1 MPDQN
6 ARGWEAAATANPLAT
21 DAAMAILRAGGSA
34 VDAAIAAQAVLTL
47 AEPSASGIGGGA
59 IILMAA
65 EGRVRVFEGLAAAPA
80 AIAVREGQPE
90 FGGCSVGVP
99 GAVRAMA
106 LAHAAGGR
114 LAWRALFAP
123 AIALAAEGAPLAPYL
138 RRRLREAPAMRE
150 EALARALWFG
160 ADGAPHA
167 AGTIIR
173 NPELAENLA
182 LVAEQGA
189 DAFYE
194 GKLAG
199 RMVAAVQHDRQP
211 GTLAATDLA
220 AYRARER
227 APVRF
232 PLGTWTV
239 AAAPPPAGGIT
250 VGQVVGLVRRFGLEG
265 LGAELP
271 TETMHVLA
279 EAGRIA
285 YADRPLMGDPEAMAI
300 DAARL
305 LEPAYLDARARLLDL
320 GRRAGSYP
328 QGLGTPVAEA
338 TRADSM
344 TSHLSIADSAG
355 MFVSMTTTINQL
367 FGAPIA
373 VGGFYLNDAVPNFS
387 TRARARGERAANA
400 PGPGKR
406 PRTTMAP
413 AIVLDEAN
421 RPIAALG
428 AGGGHRI
435 VGMMANL
442 LLRLAGGARDA
453 AAMVG
458 APHALRWRAETEI
471 EPPLA
476 RHRAALEALGH
487 RVKVQRFDGAA
498 QAVLIEPE
506 GMSAGADP
514 RRDGT
519 GMARRRS

>member
-1 MPDQN
+1 MPGFE
-6 ARGWEAAATANPLAT
+6 ARGWEAVATANPLAT
-21 DAAMAILRAGGSA
+21 DAAMAILGAGGSA

-65 EGRVRVFEGLAAAPA
+65 GGTVRVFEGLAAAPG

-106 LAHAAGGR
+106 MAHAAGGR

-123 AIALAAEGAPLAPYL
+123 AIALASEGAPLAPYL
-138 RRRLREAPAMRE
+138 RRRLGEAPAMRE
-150 EALARALWFG
+150 EPLARALWFG
-160 ADGAPHA
+160 ERGAARA
-167 AGTIIR
+167 AGTKFR
-173 NPELAENLA
+173 NPELAESLA

-194 GKLAG
+194 GTLAE
-199 RMVAAVQHDRQP
+199 RMVAAVRNDRHP
-211 GTLAATDLA
+211 GTLAASDLA

-232 PLGTWTV
+232 PLGAWTV
-239 AAAPPPAGGIT
+239 AAPPPPAGGIT
-250 VGQVVGLVRRFGLEG
+250 VGQIVGLVRRLGLTG
-265 LGAELP
+265 IGAEFAP
-271 TETMHVLA
+271 EAMHLLA

-300 DAARL
+300 DAALL
-305 LEPAYLDARARLLDL
+305 LEPAYLDARALLLDP
-320 GRRAGSYP
+320 GRRVRSYP
-328 QGLGTPVAEA
+328 QGIEAPIAEL
-338 TRADSM
+338 TDQESM
-344 TSHLSIADSAG
+344 TSHLSVADRRG
-355 MFVSMTTTINQL
+355 NFVSMTTTINQL
-367 FGAPIA
+367 FGARIA
-373 VGGFYLNDAVPNFS
+373 VGGFYLNDAIGNFGAGS
-387 TRARARGERAANA
+387 SAANA

-413 AIVLDEAN
+413 AIVLDHAN

-453 AAMVG
+453 ASLVA

-476 RHRAALEALGH
+476 EHRAALAALGH

-498 QAVLIEPE
+498 QAVLMGPD
-506 GMSAGADP
+506 GMSAGGDP

-519 GMARRRS
+519 GIARQA

>member
-1 MPDQN
+1 MPDRK
-6 ARGWEAAATANPLAT
+6 ARWWEAVATANPLAT
-21 DAAMAILRAGGSA
+21 EAAMAILRAGGSA

-65 EGRVRVFEGLAAAPA
+65 GGSVRVFEGLAAAPE

-106 LAHAAGGR
+106 MAHAAGGR

-123 AIALAAEGAPLAPYL
+123 AIALASEGAPLAPYL
-138 RRRLREAPAMRE
+138 RRRLCEAPAMRE
-150 EALARALWFG
+150 EPLARALWFG
-160 ADGAPHA
+160 ERGAPRA
-167 AGTIIR
+167 AGTKFR
-173 NPELAENLA
+173 NKELAESLE

-194 GKLAG
+194 GRLAE
-199 RMVAAVQHDRQP
+199 RMVASVRNDRHP
-211 GTLAATDLA
+211 GTLAAGDLA

-239 AAAPPPAGGIT
+239 ATAPPPAGGIT
-250 VGQVVGLVRRFGLEG
+250 VGQIVGIVRRLGLEG
-265 LGAELP
+265 MGEEFSPEA
-271 TETMHVLA
+271 MHLLA

-300 DAARL
+300 DAALL
-305 LEPAYLDARARLLDL
+305 LEPAYLDARARLLDP

-328 QGLGTPVAEA
+328 QGIEA
-338 TRADSM
+338 PIGELTASESM
-344 TSHLSIADSAG
+344 TSHLSVADAG
-355 MFVSMTTTINQL
+355 GNFVSMTTTINQL
-367 FGAPIA
+367 FGARIA
-373 VGGFYLNDAVPNFS
+373 VGGFYLNDAIGNFGTGS
-387 TRARARGERAANA
+387 NA

-453 AAMVG
+453 ASMVG

-476 RHRAALEALGH
+476 RHRGALEALGH

-498 QAVLIEPE
+498 QAVLMGPDC
-506 GMSAGADP
+506 MSAGADP

-519 GMARRRS
+519 AWVKS